1 MKTKLFLLV
10 ALMMVTSVAMG
21 QAKKRQRGVQQTT
34 TSSQQPAQQTQQ
46 AVRIIQQRTMQSQQS
61 VSNTPPSSAG
71 EIEKQEQYNQYIE
84 AAKAGDAVA
93 EERVANSHV
102 FPSKGYLY
110 WLTRSAEHGYQGAQ
124 NVLAYCYN
132 RGYGV
137 EKDNQKAFYWW
148 LKSAEQGNAASQSA
162 VGDMY
167 KDGKGTEKNEEK
179 AYYWYQK
186 GAEQNEPHCLVM
198 MGYAYEGKGIIPAD
212 PVKSFNCFKKA
223 ADMEY
228 DTAMPQVAFRYFYG
242 DGVAQDYGQAVYWFE
257 KIIARG
263 GDPEDVEYWKE
274 LSAKAKM
281 RQQIKNKQKK

>member
-1 MKTKLFLLV
+1 MKTRLFLLI

-21 QAKKRQRGVQQTT
+21 QAVKRRQRGVQQTT
-34 TSSQQPAQQTQQ
+34 TTSSQQPVQAQ
-46 AVRIIQQRTMQSQQS
+46 QQS
-61 VSNTPPSSAG
+61 VQAQQPTSNTPPPSSAG
-71 EIEKQEQYNQYIE
+71 EIEKQEQYDQYIA

-93 EERVANSHV
+93 EERVANSHK

-124 NVLAYCYN
+124 NVLAYCYYN
-132 RGYGV
+132 GYGV
-137 EKDNQKAFYWW
+137 ENDKKKAFYWW
-148 LKSAEQGNAASQSA
+148 LKSAEQGNAASQRS

-167 KDGKGTEKNEEK
+167 LAGSGTEKNEEK
-179 AYYWYQK
+179 AYYWFQK

>member
-1 MKTKLFLLV
+1 MRTRLFLLI

-21 QAKKRQRGVQQTT
+21 QAAKKRQRGVQQPITS
-34 TSSQQPAQQTQQ
+34 SSQQPAQQTQQ
-46 AVRIIQQRTMQSQQS
+46 PVQQLQP
-61 VSNTPPSSAG
+61 VSNTPPSSTG
-71 EIEKQEQYNQYIE
+71 EIEKQEQYDQYIE

-137 EKDNQKAFYWW
+137 EKDQKKAFYWW

-167 KDGKGTEKNEEK
+167 LDGKGTEKNEEK

-198 MGYAYEGKGIIPAD
+198 MGSAYEGEGIIPAD

-223 ADMEY
+223 ADLDYE
-228 DTAMPQVAFRYFYG
+228 TALPQVAFRYFYG
-242 DGVAQDYGQAVYWFE
+242 DGVAQDYGQAAYWFD
-257 KIIARG
+257 KSIAKG
-263 GDPEDVEYWKE
+263 GDPEDVQYWKE
-274 LSAKAKM
+274 MSAKAKM
-281 RQQIKNKQKK
+281 RQQIKDKQKK